1 VAAVLAAVLIGGAG
15 LVGLVSSAEPALAAP
30 GPPDAPEYWF
40 DGWQVQSLW
49 DGGARGQG
57 VTIAE
62 IDTGVNASLP
72 ELSGSVLPGKDFGAA
87 GGDGRIDHA
96 VDPFGHGTA
105 MASIMVAHP
114 GLLGITGLAPG
125 ARLLPVAVP
134 LRGTSDAPTSGDDH
148 LADAIRWAAD
158 HGGKI
163 LSMSLGGTRDLAHD
177 KVPCPADEQ
186 SAITYAISKGAI
198 VVASAGNS
206 GQKGSP
212 VEEPGVCLGVVSVGA
227 VDAQGKVASFSS
239 RHRYLT
245 VTAPGVNVPSLGRVA
260 GGAFAGDGTSQS
272 TAITSAVLALIWSK
286 YSTLTGRQIVARML
300 ATLDHRTGKQDPAY
314 GYGAVNANRAI
325 TAQVPADAPNP
336 VYDALAPFLE
346 TNSAKARALPK
357 PKPAVIRPA
366 PPGHFA
372 IGQAPSVWSPR
383 VWTAFA
389 VGLLGA
395 LALVV
400 LAVVGTLRA
409 RRFAALA
416 GDGGRKWRARKQSRD
431 VTPAPTYRDEAG
443 LVWHDLTAQRD
454 GDDYLPP

>member
-1 VAAVLAAVLIGGAG
+1 MRRVAAVLAAILLGGAG
-15 LVGLVSSAEPALAAP
+15 LVGLAQPALATP

-49 DGGARGQG
+49 NGGARGQG

-62 IDTGVNASLP
+62 IDTGVNAGLP
-72 ELSGSVLPGKDFGAA
+72 ELSGSVLPGKDFGVA
-87 GGDGRIDHA
+87 GGDGRTDHA

-114 GLLGITGLAPG
+114 KLLDITGLAPD

-134 LRGTSDAPTSGDDH
+134 LRGTSDAPASGDDH

-163 LSMSLGGTRDLAHD
+163 LSMSLGGTRDEHD
-177 KVPCPADEQ
+177 KVPCPDDEQ

-227 VDAQGKVASFSS
+227 VDQHGKVAAFSS

-286 YSTLTGRQIVARML
+286 YPTLTGRQIVARML
-300 ATLDHRTGKQDPAY
+300 ATLDHRTGKQDSAY
-314 GYGAVNANRAI
+314 GFGAVNANRAI
-325 TAQVPADAPNP
+325 TAQVPAGAPNP

-346 TNSAKARALPK
+346 TNSATARALPK
-357 PKPAVIRPA
+357 PKPAVVRPA

-372 IGQAPSVWSPR
+372 IGKAPSVWSPR
-383 VWTAFA
+383 VWAALTI
-389 VGLLGA
+389 GLLGA

-431 VTPAPTYRDEAG
+431 VPPSPTYRDEAG

-454 GDDYLPP
+454 EDDYLPS